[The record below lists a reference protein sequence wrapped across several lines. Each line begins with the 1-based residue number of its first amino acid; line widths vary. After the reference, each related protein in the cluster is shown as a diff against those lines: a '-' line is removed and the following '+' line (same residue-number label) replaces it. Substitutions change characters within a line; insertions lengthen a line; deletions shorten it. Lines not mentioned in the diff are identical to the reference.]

1 MGRCILGVIVA
12 ASVLVALT
20 ATAAIA
26 EDMPWSGEFLSR
38 EARTLRDES
47 AAFVTAPFRVDNGAL
62 WGTLAVAGAVGVL
75 SQFDEDIRDEVA
87 ETRGRTLDRITDAGS
102 LVGNPVIHLGV
113 AGAVYGGGLL
123 AGSPRWRDT
132 GLMMGEAALLADAS
146 TLVLKQAIGRAR
158 PLTGKGGGSFR
169 PFGFESDYDSMPSMH
184 TASSFAMASVITS
197 TSGSVPVGVV
207 SYATAAFVG
216 FSRMQEGKHWASDVL
231 LGAAIGELAGRIV
244 TRFHAGGGNL
254 ALVPAV
260 AEDAAILS
268 LVGKF

>member
-1 MGRCILGVIVA
+1 MVRHLMGAMVA
-12 ASVLVALT
+12 ASVLVTLT
-20 ATAAIA
+20 AATAAA
-26 EDMPWSGEFLSR
+26 EDMPWSGEFLGR
-38 EARTLRDES
+38 EARTLRDEA
-47 AAFVTAPFRVDNGAL
+47 AAFVTAPFGIDNGAL

-87 ETRGRTLDRITDAGS
+87 GTRGRTLDRVTDAGS

-123 AGSPRWRDT
+123 AGSPRWRDA
-132 GLMMGEAALLADAS
+132 GLMMGEAALLADAA

-158 PLTGKGGGSFR
+158 PLTGKGSGTFR
-169 PFGFESDYDSMPSMH
+169 PLSFASDYDSMPSMH
-184 TASSFAMASVITS
+184 TASSFALASVITS
-197 TSGSVPVGVV
+197 TSGSVPVGVA

-231 LGAAIGELAGRIV
+231 LGAAIGELVGRIV
-244 TRFHAGGGNL
+244 TRYHASGGNL
-254 ALVPAV
+254 VLVPAV
-260 AEDAAILS
+260 ADGAATLA